1 MFFTPRFLRDLDSH
15 PVTFTAETNISVP
28 AVYAESYIRSMLSR
42 KLLKTD
48 SGDALPCESLT
59 FAIGIPEEI
68 RQEVKAVGNREEY
81 AIVIGRESAVY
92 ATEECGLLFG
102 LATLLQLADSGEL
115 TGKLIYDYPVCP
127 VRGYRV
133 YMPGRE
139 NIGIFKDMI
148 DLLAYYKYNAI
159 ILEIGGAM
167 EYKKH
172 PEINEAWVKFCD
184 DMRQYSARYEE
195 VQSKYSYY
203 KNSVHVENGDGSY
216 LTQEECRDIAA
227 YCRQRGLEVIPECP
241 TLSHSDYLLLPHPEY
256 CERENDEIPDTYCPN
271 HPGIYEYVFEV
282 LDEVIDVF
290 QPTRLNIGHD
300 EFYSMCICD
309 RCKGKDPVD
318 LYIADIVK
326 LSTYL
331 ESKGI
336 STLMWGEKMLKAVSD
351 RGRHYGGWYDEKVYP
366 DGTRFKV
373 PDFYH
378 CATKM
383 PKNVTYLNWYWY
395 FGEDM
400 DRVYHDNGY
409 HMVYGNYSAIQCPNF
424 RTRIGWGSEGGFVSN
439 WGTNEDEYMQRNCQ
453 YFTLISTAYAF
464 WCDDYDSD
472 RAGWL
477 NEHVLQENYR
487 RHYNGKKDL
496 IRVVHTTDHNIR
508 YHEFWCGIFIEDETY
523 LLGNY
528 ELTYSDGTSVLLPVK
543 YGTNITNWQVAGGS
557 DSDPADRCGSSAL
570 HEVSGSALP
579 LTFGDKFWFE
589 CGYENPHPEKSIA
602 SFRYVPAPGK
612 ENIQVFLKSVTF

>member
-1 MFFTPRFLRDLDSH
+1 MFFTPRFLRELDSR
-15 PVTFTAETNISVP
+15 PVTFTAETKISVP
-28 AVYAESYIRSMLSR
+28 AVYAESYIRSTLTQ
-42 KLLKTD
+42 KLLRQP
-48 SGDALPCESLT
+48 SGEGLVCESLT

-68 RQEVKAVGNREEY
+68 RREVSAAGNREEY
-81 AIVIGRESAVY
+81 AIVIGRKSAVY

-195 VQSKYSYY
+195 VQSKYNYF

-241 TLSHSDYLLLPHPEY
+241 TLSHSDYLLLPHPEF

-282 LDEVIDVF
+282 LGEVIDVF

-336 STLMWGEKMLKAVSD
+336 STLMWGEKMLKAVSES
-351 RGRHYGGWYDEKVYP
+351 GKHYGGWYTEKVYP
-366 DGTRFKV
+366 DGTRFQV

-453 YFTLISTAYAF
+453 YFTLLSTAYAF

-487 RHYNGKKDL
+487 RHYNDKKNL

-508 YHEFWCGIFIEDETY
+508 YQNFWCGTFIEDATY

-528 ELTYSDGTSVLLPVK
+528 ELTYEDGTSVLLPVK

-579 LTFGDKFWFE
+579 VTVGDKFWFE
-589 CGYENPHPEKSIA
+589 CGYENPHPEKEIA
-602 SFRYVPAPGK
+602 SFRYIPAPGK